1 MKDSIKVAIL
11 VVIASIAFLFLT
23 SIFIVNETQQV
34 MVVRFGNPVAQ
45 IKNPG
50 LHFKASVIDDAR
62 VFEKRI
68 LNVDPPAEEVL
79 LTDQKRLV
87 VDTFAR
93 YRITDMLMFF
103 QTLSTETAGEQR
115 LNTIINASLRSHLG
129 RVALRDV
136 LSEKRNLLMD
146 NILNDVNAETKRF
159 GVEVVDVRIVRADL
173 PPQVTQSTF
182 DRMQSEREREAKE
195 ARAEGEQIGL
205 EIRSTSDKDRTILLS
220 AAQRDAQILRGQGDK
235 DAIEIY
241 AQAFSQDPKFYK
253 FYRSLESY
261 RKSLANA
268 DTTLVL
274 TPDSDFFKTFKN
286 SDPEAP

>member
-1 MKDSIKVAIL
+1 MKDSTKLALLIVLCVA
-11 VVIASIAFLFLT
+11 LFGLLT
-23 SIFIVNETQQV
+23 SMFVVRETEQV

-45 IKNPG
+45 IKTPG
-50 LHFKASVIDDAR
+50 LHYKLPLVDDAR
-62 VFEKRI
+62 FFEKRI

-103 QTLSTETAGEQR
+103 QTLGTESAGEQR
-115 LNTIINASLRSHLG
+115 LNTIINAAVRSNLG
-129 RVALRDV
+129 RVPLRDI
-136 LSEKRNLLMD
+136 LSEKRNTLMD

-205 EIRSTSDKDRTILLS
+205 EIRSTSDKDRTIILS
-220 AAQRDAQILRGQGDK
+220 EAQRDAQILRGEGDK
-235 DAIEIY
+235 EAIGIY
-241 AQAFSQDPKFYK
+241 AEAFSKDPKFYK
-253 FYRSLESY
+253 FYRSLEAY

-274 TPDSDFFKTFKN
+274 TPDNEFFKSFKDG
-286 SDPEAP
+286 SAGTP

>member
-1 MKDSIKVAIL
+1 M
-11 VVIASIAFLFLT
+11 T
-23 SIFIVNETQQV
+23 SVFVVNETQQI

-50 LHFKASVIDDAR
+50 LHFKFSFIDNTR
-62 VFEKRI
+62 IFEKRI

-103 QTLSTETAGEQR
+103 QTLGTETAGEQR
-115 LNTIINASLRSHLG
+115 LNTIINASVRSHLG

-136 LSEKRNLLMD
+136 LSEKRNTLMD
-146 NILNDVNAETKRF
+146 NILKEVNVETKRF

-195 ARAEGEQIGL
+195 ARAEGEQIAL
-205 EIRSTSDKDRTILLS
+205 EIRSESDKERSILIS
-220 AAQRDAQILRGQGDK
+220 AAQRDAQILRGEGDK
-235 DAIEIY
+235 EAIKIY
-241 AQAFSQDPKFYK
+241 SDAFSKDPKFYK
-253 FYRSLESY
+253 FYRSLEAY
-261 RKSLANA
+261 RKSLASA
-268 DTTLVL
+268 DKTLVL
-274 TPDSDFFKTFKN
+274 TPDSDFFKAFKD
-286 SDPEAP
+286 SSPEAP

>member
-1 MKDSIKVAIL
+1 MNDRMKMTGVVFAAVA
-11 VVIASIAFLFLT
+11 AFLLLT
-23 SIFIVNETQQV
+23 SIFVVNETQQV

-45 IKNPG
+45 IKQPG
-50 LHFKASVIDDAR
+50 LHFKASILDNAR

-68 LNVDPPAEEVL
+68 LNVDPPSEEVL

-103 QTLSTETAGEQR
+103 QTLNTEVAGEQR
-115 LNTIINASLRSHLG
+115 LNTIINAAVRSNLG
-129 RVALRDV
+129 RVPLRDI
-136 LSEKRNLLMD
+136 LTDKRNILMD
-146 NILNDVNAETKRF
+146 NILKDVNAETKRF
-159 GVEVVDVRIVRADL
+159 GIEVVDVRIVRADL
-173 PPQVTQSTF
+173 PQQVTQSTF

-205 EIRSTSDKDRTILLS
+205 EVRSEADKERTVLLS
-220 AAQRDAQILRGQGDK
+220 AAQRDSQILRGEGDME
-235 DAIEIY
+235 AIKIY
-241 AQAFSQDPKFYK
+241 ADAFSKDPQFYK
-253 FYRSLESY
+253 FYRSLEAY

-274 TPDSDFFKTFKN
+274 TPDNDFFKSFK
-286 SDPEAP
+286 DGAVQ

>member
-1 MKDSIKVAIL
+1 MKDSTKVAIL
-11 VVIASIAFLFLT
+11 AVISFIVFVFMT
-23 SIFIVNETQQV
+23 SVFVVNETQQV

-50 LHFKASVIDDAR
+50 LHFKLSFIDNAR
-62 VFEKRI
+62 IFEKRI

-103 QTLSTETAGEQR
+103 QTLGTETAGEQR
-115 LNTIINASLRSHLG
+115 LNTIINASVRSNLG

-136 LSEKRNLLMD
+136 LSEKRNLLMSTILSEV
-146 NILNDVNAETKRF
+146 NIETKRF

-195 ARAEGEQIGL
+195 ARAEGEQIAL
-205 EIRSTSDKDRTILLS
+205 EIRSESDKERSILLS
-220 AAQRDAQILRGQGDK
+220 AAQRDAQILRGEGDK
-235 DAIEIY
+235 EAIKIY
-241 AQAFSQDPKFYK
+241 SDAFSKDPKFYK
-253 FYRSLESY
+253 FYRSLEAY
-261 RKSLANA
+261 RKSLASA
-268 DTTLVL
+268 DKTLVL
-274 TPDSDFFKTFKN
+274 TPDNDFFQSFKDGI
-286 SDPEAP
+286 SE

>member
-1 MKDSIKVAIL
+1 MKDSTKVALLAVAAFIT
-11 VVIASIAFLFLT
+11 FLFLT
-23 SIFIVNETQQV
+23 SVFVVKETQQV
-34 MVVRFGNPVAQ
+34 MVVRFGNPVDQ

-50 LHFKASVIDDAR
+50 LHFKASILDDAR

-87 VDTFAR
+87 IDTFAR

-115 LNTIINASLRSHLG
+115 LNTIINAAVRSNLG
-129 RVALRDV
+129 RVPLRDV

-146 NILNDVNAETKRF
+146 TILKEVNAETKRL
-159 GVEVVDVRIVRADL
+159 GVEVVDVRVVRADL

-220 AAQRDAQILRGQGDK
+220 AAQRDAQILRGQGDSE
-235 DAIEIY
+235 AIAIY
-241 AQAFSQDPKFYK
+241 AKAFSQDPKFYK
-253 FYRSLESY
+253 FYRSLEAY

-274 TPDSDFFKTFKN
+274 TPDSDFFKTFKDSN
-286 SDPEAP
+286 PEAP